1 LQQYPTPWI
10 RPPTP
15 RLFKEGWRAAR
26 PALSTWRFC
35 TTGTD
40 GLDDFWRMK
49 DAFQGWKDAMPKDWT
64 GGKLLDGKLD
74 GWMKTAKTDEINRC
88 KNSMPSWG
96 KTHIYPKGIFK
107 DVF

>member
-1 LQQYPTPWI
+1 MIQFDDHICWMNWKHLA
-10 RPPTP
+10 RSTP
-15 RLFKEGWRAAR
+15 RALFKEGWRAAR

-64 GGKLLDGKLD
+64 GGKLD
-74 GWMKTAKTDEINRC
+74 GWMKMFKTDEIR
-88 KNSMPSWG
+88 KN
-96 KTHIYPKGIFK
+96 
-107 DVF
+107 

>member
-1 LQQYPTPWI
+1 
-10 RPPTP
+10 
-15 RLFKEGWRAAR
+15 
-26 PALSTWRFC
+26 
-35 TTGTD
+35 
-40 GLDDFWRMK
+40 MK

-107 DVF
+107 DVFLKSFSNGGYVSFSFVNDDIYCKCIKFGVIVSSLFVYSRYLFMTV